1 MLCAR
6 PASLCL
12 FSLLLVGENALAQEH
27 RDEVA
32 TAKELAERFKKESS
46 HSYSILDDNPLFD
59 LDTLGKTEVK
69 SQLIE
74 RPKKRD
80 LFQAKNQLDA
90 GADYS
95 MRIEHRPMDGLTL
108 HSDSRL
114 GVESRYQGEDLLWG
128 DSDETYQRVQEV
140 GARVQPIEAFSLGA
154 RYEIRSQLPQGDET
168 VLERDRRILEGS
180 LKPWSKSTL
189 TLGME
194 NHTAS
199 DWSTDEMMQDQRI
212 YRSEWKQGVA
222 DLPITT
228 TLGARLTEDYDP
240 DMPAEFLQSSTPQFS
255 GAVDWIPADRVN
267 LRLGARGQQRED
279 SFGEQVNEQHHIF
292 AEYKHG
298 LTESLEWRSRVTF
311 EDSINYLNGATSSES
326 NKAEMRVGPSW
337 KMGDHFNADLELFRS
352 WEENT
357 ATPGWEPGESRV
369 SFSIRGEF

>member
-1 MLCAR
+1 MLR
-6 PASLCL
+6 PWSASLCL
-12 FSLLLVGENALAQEH
+12 LCLLSVGTEALAQEQS
-27 RDEVA
+27 EEA
-32 TAKELAERFKKESS
+32 KTAKELAERLKKESS
-46 HSYSILDDNPLFD
+46 HSYSILDENPLFD
-59 LDTLGKTEVK
+59 LDSLERTEVK
-69 SQLIE
+69 SQLLE

-80 LFQAKNQLDA
+80 IFQASNQLDA

-95 MRIEHRPMDGLTL
+95 MRIEHRPIDGLTF

-114 GVESRYQGEDLLWG
+114 GVESRYQGDDLLWG
-128 DSDETYQRVQEV
+128 DTEETYQRVQEI
-140 GARVQPIEAFSLGA
+140 GAKVEPFEQLSLGA

-168 VLERDRRILEGS
+168 VLERDRRVLEGS

-194 NHTAS
+194 NLTAS
-199 DWSTDEMMQDQRI
+199 DWETDEMTQDQRI

-228 TLGARLTEDYDP
+228 TFGARLTEDYDP
-240 DMPAEFLQSSTPQFS
+240 DMPTDFLQSSTPQFS
-255 GAVDWIPADRVN
+255 GAVDWRPADRVN
-267 LRLGARGQQRED
+267 LRFGARGQQRED
-279 SFGEQVNEQHHIF
+279 SFGEQVNEQHHVF

-298 LTESLEWRSRVTF
+298 LTESLEWRSRVSL
-311 EDSINYLNGATSSES
+311 EDSINYQSGIASSES
-326 NKAEMRVGPSW
+326 SKAEMRVGPSW
-337 KMGDHFNADLELFRS
+337 KMGDNFNADLELFRS